1 MFEFEM
7 YNVNTGETETAYGY
21 SLTDVRE
28 RNPKYESRK
37 WICLTLD
44 LIKGETKMKISE
56 LKNALT
62 KEMLVNMIETL
73 GNTSQCTKCPLQ
85 KLCRQ
90 EIDAGDDKTCHQFLE
105 EIIED
110 EG

>member
-1 MFEFEM
+1 M
-7 YNVNTGETETAYGY
+7 
-21 SLTDVRE
+21 
-28 RNPKYESRK
+28 
-37 WICLTLD
+37 
-44 LIKGETKMKISE
+44 KMSE

-62 KEMLVNMIETL
+62 KETLVNMIEAL
-73 GNTSQCTKCPLQ
+73 GNSGQCTKCPLQ

-90 EIDAGDDKTCHQFLE
+90 EIDMGDDKTCHQFLN

>member
-1 MFEFEM
+1 
-7 YNVNTGETETAYGY
+7 
-21 SLTDVRE
+21 
-28 RNPKYESRK
+28 
-37 WICLTLD
+37 
-44 LIKGETKMKISE
+44 MKPSE

-62 KEMLVNMIETL
+62 KEALIDMIEAL
-73 GNTSQCTKCPLQ
+73 GNSSQCTECPLQ

-90 EIDAGDDKTCHQFLE
+90 EIDVGDYRTCHQFLN

>member
-1 MFEFEM
+1 M
-7 YNVNTGETETAYGY
+7 
-21 SLTDVRE
+21 
-28 RNPKYESRK
+28 
-37 WICLTLD
+37 
-44 LIKGETKMKISE
+44 KMSE

-62 KEMLVNMIETL
+62 KETLVNMIEAL
-73 GNTSQCTKCPLQ
+73 GNSGQCTKCPLQ

-90 EIDAGDDKTCHQFLE
+90 EIDMGDDKTGHQFLN

>member
-1 MFEFEM
+1 
-7 YNVNTGETETAYGY
+7 
-21 SLTDVRE
+21 
-28 RNPKYESRK
+28 
-37 WICLTLD
+37 
-44 LIKGETKMKISE
+44 MKISE

-62 KEMLVNMIETL
+62 KKMLIDMIETL
-73 GNTSQCTKCPLQ
+73 GNTGQCAKCPLQ

-90 EIDAGDDKTCHQFLE
+90 EIDIGDDRTCYRFLN

>member
-1 MFEFEM
+1 M
-7 YNVNTGETETAYGY
+7 
-21 SLTDVRE
+21 
-28 RNPKYESRK
+28 
-37 WICLTLD
+37 
-44 LIKGETKMKISE
+44 KMSE

-62 KEMLVNMIETL
+62 KETLVNMIEAL
-73 GNTSQCTKCPLQ
+73 GNSGQCTKCPLQ

-90 EIDAGDDKTCHQFLE
+90 EIEMGDDKTCHQFLN

>member
-1 MFEFEM
+1 M
-7 YNVNTGETETAYGY
+7 
-21 SLTDVRE
+21 
-28 RNPKYESRK
+28 
-37 WICLTLD
+37 
-44 LIKGETKMKISE
+44 KMSE

-62 KEMLVNMIETL
+62 KETLVNMIEAL
-73 GNTSQCTKCPLQ
+73 GNSGQCTKCLLQ

-90 EIDAGDDKTCHQFLE
+90 EIDMGDDKTCHQFLN